1 MIVLI
6 FIIALL
12 IDQTMVLDI
21 YRNDQWEPP
30 ITCRTIAD
38 DENGTLV
45 INLSKNQLHAVL
57 DCVTIFSD
65 GFEP

>member
-1 MIVLI
+1 MIVLL

-12 IDQTMVLDI
+12 IDQTMIVDI

-30 ITCRTIAD
+30 IKCYTIAD
-38 DENGTLV
+38 DDNGTLV
-45 INLSKNQLHAVL
+45 MNLSKNQLHVVL
-57 DCVTIFSD
+57 HCDKLFSD